1 LAIAAAWGSRC
12 WLDFGFAGR
21 EHFFDETKEAT
32 RAGLSVSTR
41 RTRWTRLSNRRWL
54 ARSNTFD
61 SSFRARFNIAFFA
74 TYYRIG
80 FEFAR
85 SFFSHNVTGFL
96 II

>member
-1 LAIAAAWGSRC
+1 LAITAAWGSRC
-12 WLDFGFAGR
+12 WLDFRLAGR
-21 EHFFDETKEAT
+21 EHFFDETKEAA
-32 RAGLSVSTR
+32 RAGLRIGTR

-54 ARSNTFD
+54 ARGNSFD
-61 SSFRARFNIAFFA
+61 SSFRAGFYITFFA

-96 II
+96 IV